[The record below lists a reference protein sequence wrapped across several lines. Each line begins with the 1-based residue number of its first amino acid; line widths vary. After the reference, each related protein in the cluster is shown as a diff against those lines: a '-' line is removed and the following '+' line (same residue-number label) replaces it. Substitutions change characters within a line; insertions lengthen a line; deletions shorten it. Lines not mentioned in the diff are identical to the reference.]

1 MRAEWCL
8 QSYKILPHM
17 PVMKGAGAESC
28 RRLKGDTM
36 TDAVAAAEHHHHEEI
51 EKIEAI
57 SSTTTPW
64 GVRLAFGIAGLL
76 LLAGAFV
83 AWQFRGALSGEVA
96 EALPW
101 ILAAAL
107 LLGAGAIMESVTTE
121 IWIAVIAGVFLLLI
135 AFVVVG
141 RFTVTPGLGWS
152 IYVVDRFTGEVEHCS
167 ADACKVL
174 PRTGNFAAP
183 PQLRAPVK

>member
-1 MRAEWCL
+1 
-8 QSYKILPHM
+8 
-17 PVMKGAGAESC
+17 
-28 RRLKGDTM
+28 M
-36 TDAVAAAEHHHHEEI
+36 TDAVAGARRHDDI
-51 EKIEAI
+51 EKIETI

-101 ILAAAL
+101 VLAAAV

-152 IYVVDRFTGEVEHCS
+152 IYVVDRFTGEVEHCG

-174 PRTGNFAAP
+174 PRTGDVAAP
-183 PQLRAPVK
+183 PQIRVPAK